1 VAFLCWA
8 GALLGALL
16 LVGCTPGRPGAGTA
30 GEDARKALA
39 DSRSAGPILT
49 IVQGNPFN
57 MDEMRRDALVTNAMA
72 RGVAGLDVRFSALP
86 SAAAAPEPH
95 LVVIL
100 DPQSEPPPAEACGT
114 PQSVPTTPASETL
127 KILAAFC
134 DHDRALNVVR
144 EEGPVSGP
152 TDARFERLF
161 WRTAAALFPDTYW
174 DTYGFGILPRWINL
188 GIGGSFG
195 F

>member
-1 VAFLCWA
+1 MGV
-8 GALLGALL
+8 LL

-30 GEDARKALA
+30 GEDARKALT

-49 IVQGNPFN
+49 VVQGNPFG
-57 MDEMRRDALVTNAMA
+57 MDEMRRDALVTDAMA
-72 RGVAGLDVRFSALP
+72 RGVAGLDVRFTAIP

-100 DPQSEPPPAEACGT
+100 NPQSEPPADQTCRA
-114 PQSVPTTPASETL
+114 PQTVPTAPASNTL
-127 KILAAFC
+127 KVLAAFC
-134 DHDRALNVVR
+134 EQDRALNVVR
-144 EEGPVSGP
+144 EEDQVSGP
-152 TDARFERLF
+152 TDARFQRLL
-161 WRTAAALFPDTYW
+161 WRTSGALFPDTYW

-188 GIGGSFG
+188 GIGGSYG